1 MKNRHHMLKLKN
13 ITFIFVIFSIL
24 GWLYESAL
32 FFTRHLPFYNR
43 GYLFG
48 PYLPI
53 YGVGGIILLYLFY
66 GPLQTFIK
74 SQKKLQQILTIS
86 ALVLIVSTVVE
97 YCVGL
102 PLYMNGTRLWDYSD
116 RIYNVQGII
125 CVGASV
131 RFMIL
136 GTILCYT
143 AFPLMEYLTKYKK
156 FIKIFDSL
164 MLLLIFVDLISTVIK

>member
-1 MKNRHHMLKLKN
+1 MDNKHYMLKARN
-13 ITFIFVIFSIL
+13 ITFVFIIFSIM

-53 YGVGGIILLYLFY
+53 YGVGGIILLYLFN
-66 GPLQTFIK
+66 GPLQNSIQSRK
-74 SQKKLQQILTIS
+74 NLQQILIIS
-86 ALVLIVSTVVE
+86 LLVLFVSTFVE

-102 PLYMNGTRLWDYSD
+102 PLYLKGIRLWDYTD
-116 RIYNVQGII
+116 RIYNLQGII

-131 RFMIL
+131 RFMVL
-136 GTILCYT
+136 GTILYYT
-143 AFPLMEYLTKYKK
+143 VFPLMEYLAKSEKLVK
-156 FIKIFDSL
+156 RFNL
-164 MLLLIFVDLISTVIK
+164 VMLVLIFVDFVYTALW